1 MDIAEGGRG
10 FLAAAVWSSPAALT
24 DVDAELARLAT
35 LNVAELRALWR
46 DRTGRRAPEALS
58 KDLLARAL
66 AHGLQ
71 EERLGGLDRRVCK
84 LLGSSSSKAGPPVRH
99 LKVGSVIVRE
109 HQGEVHEVMVAPGGF
124 CWRGQVYASLSTIA
138 RKITGVSWNGP
149 RFFGLRG
156 KDQPAQADPGA
167 KSHVKQQI
175 AMQPEGRSG
184 QGAVRPRSSMGAPN
198 AGGGAA

>member
-1 MDIAEGGRG
+1 MVARGSDRRPTSRSAVENLDAEIDRI
-10 FLAAAVWSSPAALT
+10 AALNI
-24 DVDAELARLAT
+24 DR
-35 LNVAELRALWR
+35 LRALWR
-46 DRTGRRAPEALS
+46 ETMGRPAPEALS

-71 EERLGGLDRRVCK
+71 EERLGGLDRRVSK

-99 LKVGSVIVRE
+99 VKVGSVIVRE
-109 HQGEVHEVMVAPGGF
+109 HQGELHEVLVVPGGF

-156 KDQPAQADPGA
+156 KDQPAQADLGDKP
-167 KSHVKQQI
+167 QI
-175 AMQPEGRSG
+175 AMKTAARSG

-198 AGGGAA
+198 AGRGDA

>member
-1 MDIAEGGRG
+1 MTTFPHPLRR
-10 FLAAAVWSSPAALT
+10 SSPAAAT
-24 DVDAELARLAT
+24 DLDAELARLAT
-35 LNVAELRALWR
+35 LNVEELRALWR
-46 DRTGRRAPEALS
+46 DRMGRRPPETLS

-71 EERLGGLDRRVCK
+71 EERLGGLDRRISK

-99 LKVGSVIVRE
+99 VKVGSVIVRE
-109 HQGEVHEVMVAPGGF
+109 HQGELHEVMVIPGGF

-156 KDQPAQADPGA
+156 KDQPAQADLGA
-167 KSHVKQQI
+167 KP
-175 AMQPEGRSG
+175 M
-184 QGAVRPRSSMGAPN
+184 SSRKLR
-198 AGGGAA
+198 